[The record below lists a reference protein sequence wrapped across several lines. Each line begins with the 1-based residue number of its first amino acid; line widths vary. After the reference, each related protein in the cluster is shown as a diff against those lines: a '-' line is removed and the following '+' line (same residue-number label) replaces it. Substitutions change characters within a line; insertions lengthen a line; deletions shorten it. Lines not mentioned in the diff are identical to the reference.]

1 MSRTNA
7 GKLVLAAKSSGTAI
21 GAFNVILLEHAE
33 ALVAGAE
40 HAKLPIILQIS
51 ENCVKYH
58 KALKP
63 ISVATIAIAESASV
77 PVSVHLDHSESE
89 DLVKEALDLGYDS
102 VMFDG
107 SKLTYADNVAASA
120 RMASLCKS
128 YGATLEVEIGEVGG
142 KDGVHA
148 PGVRTNPLEA
158 KAFAE
163 ATGADLVAVAV
174 GSSHAM
180 TTRDATLDFDLI
192 AEIARTVS
200 VPLVLHGSS
209 GVSDPDLQ
217 KADQKVA
224 YLNQIV
230 KYLEQVLRSIT
241 RTSKRTQA
249 NSKAERKAA
258 EEEELIPEINDCA
271 YSIGITGSF
280 SPQTISVGIVINC
293 SFSVIALELLNPRRV
308 DMKAIFAFGNSIL
321 SMNPETIFSFTFL
334 LADMTWNAFK
344 AESVFGYNAAEM

>member
-7 GKLVLAAKSSGTAI
+7 GKLVLDAKNKGSAI

-33 ALVAGAE
+33 ALVQGAE
-40 HAKLPIILQIS
+40 VAKLPVILQIS
-51 ENCVKYH
+51 ENCVSYH

-63 ISVATIAIAESASV
+63 ISVATMAVAESASV
-77 PVSVHLDHSESE
+77 PVSVHLDHAESE
-89 DLVKEALDLGYDS
+89 ELVREALDLGFDS

-107 SKLTYADNVAASA
+107 SKLPFAENVAASA

-163 ATGADLVAVAV
+163 DTGANLLAVAV

-180 TTRDATLDFDLI
+180 TTRDATLDFELI
-192 AEIARTVS
+192 SEISHTVS

-209 GVSDPDLQ
+209 GVSDPDLK
-217 KADQKVA
+217 KAVKAGMSKINIATHLNNVFTHEIRQALGANEKLVDPRKYIAPGRQAVA
-224 YLNQIV
+224 SEVARL
-230 KYLEQVLRSIT
+230 LTLLR
-241 RTSKRTQA
+241 
-249 NSKAERKAA
+249 
-258 EEEELIPEINDCA
+258 
-271 YSIGITGSF
+271 
-280 SPQTISVGIVINC
+280 
-293 SFSVIALELLNPRRV
+293 
-308 DMKAIFAFGNSIL
+308 
-321 SMNPETIFSFTFL
+321 
-334 LADMTWNAFK
+334 
-344 AESVFGYNAAEM
+344 

>member
-7 GKLVLAAKSSGTAI
+7 GKLVLEAKSAGSAV

-40 HAKLPIILQIS
+40 QAKLPVILQIS
-51 ENCVKYH
+51 ENCVSYH
-58 KALKP
+58 KGLKP
-63 ISVATIAIAESASV
+63 ISVATIAIAEGATV
-77 PVSVHLDHSESE
+77 PVSVHLDHAESE
-89 DLVKEALDLGYDS
+89 DLVKQALDLGYDS

-107 SKLTYADNVAASA
+107 SKLSYDENVAASA
-120 RMASLCKS
+120 RMADLCKR

-163 ATGADLVAVAV
+163 ATGAHLLAVAV

-192 AEIARTVS
+192 AEIAKTVG

-217 KADQKVA
+217 RAVKSGMSKINIATHLNNVFTHEIRQALGANPKLVDPRKYIAPGRDAVA
-224 YLNQIV
+224 SEV
-230 KYLEQVLRSIT
+230 AR
-241 RTSKRTQA
+241 
-249 NSKAERKAA
+249 
-258 EEEELIPEINDCA
+258 
-271 YSIGITGSF
+271 
-280 SPQTISVGIVINC
+280 
-293 SFSVIALELLNPRRV
+293 
-308 DMKAIFAFGNSIL
+308 
-321 SMNPETIFSFTFL
+321 L
-334 LADMTWNAFK
+334 LALLK
-344 AESVFGYNAAEM
+344 

>member
-7 GKLVLAAKSSGTAI
+7 GNLVLNAKSAGTAV
-21 GAFNVILLEHAE
+21 GAFNVILLEHVE

-40 HAKLPIILQIS
+40 IAKLPVILQIS
-51 ENCVKYH
+51 ENCVRYH

-63 ISVATIAIAESASV
+63 ISVATIAIAESSSV
-77 PVSVHLDHSESE
+77 PVSVHLDHAESE

-107 SKLTYADNVAASA
+107 SKLPYAHNVAASA

-148 PGVRTNPLEA
+148 PGIRTNPLEA
-158 KAFAE
+158 KAFSE

-180 TTRDATLDFDLI
+180 TTRDATLDFELI

-200 VPLVLHGSS
+200 IPLVLHGSS

-217 KADQKVA
+217 KAVKGGMSKINIATHLNNVFTHEIRAALGANPKLVDPRKYIDPGREAVA
-224 YLNQIV
+224 SEV
-230 KYLEQVLRSIT
+230 AR
-241 RTSKRTQA
+241 
-249 NSKAERKAA
+249 
-258 EEEELIPEINDCA
+258 
-271 YSIGITGSF
+271 
-280 SPQTISVGIVINC
+280 
-293 SFSVIALELLNPRRV
+293 LL
-308 DMKAIFAFGNSIL
+308 
-321 SMNPETIFSFTFL
+321 TL
-334 LADMTWNAFK
+334 L
-344 AESVFGYNAAEM
+344 G

>member
-1 MSRTNA
+1 MPRTNA
-7 GKLVLAAKSSGTAI
+7 GKLVLDAKSAGSAL

-58 KALKP
+58 KGLKP

-77 PVSVHLDHSESE
+77 PVSVHLDHAESE

-107 SKLTYADNVAASA
+107 SKLSYADNVAASA

-148 PGVRTNPLEA
+148 PGVRTNPREA
-158 KAFAE
+158 KEFAQ
-163 ATGADLVAVAV
+163 ATGAHLLAVAV

-192 AEIARTVS
+192 AEIAKTVG

-217 KADQKVA
+217 KAVKA
-224 YLNQIV
+224 GMSKINIATHLNDVFTHEIREALGANPKLV
-230 KYLEQVLRSIT
+230 DPRKYIAPARDAV
-241 RTSKRTQA
+241 
-249 NSKAERKAA
+249 AA
-258 EEEELIPEINDCA
+258 EVA
-271 YSIGITGSF
+271 H
-280 SPQTISVGIVINC
+280 
-293 SFSVIALELLNPRRV
+293 LL
-308 DMKAIFAFGNSIL
+308 
-321 SMNPETIFSFTFL
+321 TL
-334 LADMTWNAFK
+334 L
-344 AESVFGYNAAEM
+344 G

>member
-7 GKLVLAAKSSGTAI
+7 GKLVFNAKSAGTAV

-40 HAKLPIILQIS
+40 IAKLPVILQIS
-51 ENCVKYH
+51 ENCVSYH

-63 ISVATIAIAESASV
+63 ISVATIAIAESASI
-77 PVSVHLDHSESE
+77 PVSVHLDHAESE

-107 SKLTYADNVAASA
+107 SKLSYADNVAASA
-120 RMASLCKS
+120 RMAALCKS
-128 YGATLEVEIGEVGG
+128 YRATLEVEIGEVGG

-180 TTRDATLDFDLI
+180 TTRDATLDFYLI

-217 KADQKVA
+217 KAVKAGMSKINIATHLNNVFTHEIRESLGANPKLVDPRKYIAPGREAVA
-224 YLNQIV
+224 TEV
-230 KYLEQVLRSIT
+230 AR
-241 RTSKRTQA
+241 
-249 NSKAERKAA
+249 
-258 EEEELIPEINDCA
+258 
-271 YSIGITGSF
+271 
-280 SPQTISVGIVINC
+280 
-293 SFSVIALELLNPRRV
+293 LL
-308 DMKAIFAFGNSIL
+308 
-321 SMNPETIFSFTFL
+321 TL
-334 LADMTWNAFK
+334 L
-344 AESVFGYNAAEM
+344 G

>member
-7 GKLVLAAKSSGTAI
+7 GKLVLDAKNSGSAV

-40 HAKLPIILQIS
+40 LAKLPVILQIS
-51 ENCVKYH
+51 ENCVRYH
-58 KALKP
+58 KSLKP
-63 ISVATIAIAESASV
+63 ISVATIAIAESSSV
-77 PVSVHLDHSESE
+77 PVSVHLDHAESE

-107 SKLTYADNVAASA
+107 SKLSYADNVAASA
-120 RMASLCKS
+120 RMAALCKS

-163 ATGADLVAVAV
+163 ATGADLLAVAV

-192 AEIARTVS
+192 SEIARTVS

-209 GVSDPDLQ
+209 GVSDHDLQ
-217 KADQKVA
+217 KAVKA
-224 YLNQIV
+224 GMSKINIATHLNNVFTHEIREA
-230 KYLEQVLRSIT
+230 LS
-241 RTSKRTQA
+241 A
-249 NSKAERKAA
+249 NSKLVDPRKYIAPGRDA
-258 EEEELIPEINDCA
+258 VA
-271 YSIGITGSF
+271 YE
-280 SPQTISVGIVINC
+280 V
-293 SFSVIALELLNPRRV
+293 AR
-308 DMKAIFAFGNSIL
+308 
-321 SMNPETIFSFTFL
+321 L
-334 LADMTWNAFK
+334 LALLK
-344 AESVFGYNAAEM
+344 

>member
-40 HAKLPIILQIS
+40 HAKLPIIMQIS

-120 RMASLCKS
+120 RMASLCKR

-174 GSSHAM
+174 GSSLAM

-192 AEIARTVS
+192 AEIAKTVG

-209 GVSDPDLQ
+209 GVSDLDLQ
-217 KADQKVA
+217 KAVKA
-224 YLNQIV
+224 GMSKINIATHLNNVFTHEIREALCANPRLV
-230 KYLEQVLRSIT
+230 DPRKYIAPGRDAV
-241 RTSKRTQA
+241 
-249 NSKAERKAA
+249 AA
-258 EEEELIPEINDCA
+258 EVA
-271 YSIGITGSF
+271 R
-280 SPQTISVGIVINC
+280 
-293 SFSVIALELLNPRRV
+293 LL
-308 DMKAIFAFGNSIL
+308 
-321 SMNPETIFSFTFL
+321 TL
-334 LADMTWNAFK
+334 L
-344 AESVFGYNAAEM
+344 G

>member
-7 GKLVLAAKSSGTAI
+7 GKLVLAAKSSGKAV

-40 HAKLPIILQIS
+40 HAKLPVILQIS
-51 ENCVKYH
+51 ENCVSYH

-77 PVSVHLDHSESE
+77 PVSVHLDHAESE

-120 RMASLCKS
+120 RMAALCKR

-192 AEIARTVS
+192 AEIAKTVG

-217 KADQKVA
+217 KAVKA
-224 YLNQIV
+224 GMSKINIATHLNNVFTHEIREALGANPKLV
-230 KYLEQVLRSIT
+230 DPRKYIAPGRDAV
-241 RTSKRTQA
+241 
-249 NSKAERKAA
+249 AA
-258 EEEELIPEINDCA
+258 EVA
-271 YSIGITGSF
+271 R
-280 SPQTISVGIVINC
+280 
-293 SFSVIALELLNPRRV
+293 LL
-308 DMKAIFAFGNSIL
+308 
-321 SMNPETIFSFTFL
+321 TL
-334 LADMTWNAFK
+334 L
-344 AESVFGYNAAEM
+344 G

>member
-1 MSRTNA
+1 MSRTHA
-7 GKLVLAAKSSGTAI
+7 KTLVLNAKSAGTAV

-40 HAKLPIILQIS
+40 QAKLPVILQIS
-51 ENCVKYH
+51 ENCVSYH
-58 KALKP
+58 KTLKP

-77 PVSVHLDHSESE
+77 PVSVHLDHAESE

-107 SKLTYADNVAASA
+107 SKLSYADNVAASA
-120 RMASLCKS
+120 RMAALCNS

-192 AEIARTVS
+192 SEIARTVS

-217 KADQKVA
+217 KAVKAGMSKINIATHLNNVFTHEIREALGANPKLVDPRKYIAPGRDAVA
-224 YLNQIV
+224 TEV
-230 KYLEQVLRSIT
+230 AR
-241 RTSKRTQA
+241 
-249 NSKAERKAA
+249 
-258 EEEELIPEINDCA
+258 
-271 YSIGITGSF
+271 
-280 SPQTISVGIVINC
+280 
-293 SFSVIALELLNPRRV
+293 LL
-308 DMKAIFAFGNSIL
+308 S
-321 SMNPETIFSFTFL
+321 L
-334 LADMTWNAFK
+334 L
-344 AESVFGYNAAEM
+344 G

>member
-7 GKLVLAAKSSGTAI
+7 GKLVLSAKSAGTAV

-40 HAKLPIILQIS
+40 LANLPVILQIS
-51 ENCVKYH
+51 ENCVSYH

-63 ISVATIAIAESASV
+63 ISVATIAIAESSSV
-77 PVSVHLDHSESE
+77 PVSVHLDHAESE

-107 SKLTYADNVAASA
+107 SKLSYADNVAASA

-217 KADQKVA
+217 KAVKAGMSKINIATHLNNVFTHEIREALGANPKLVDPRKYIAPGRSAVA
-224 YLNQIV
+224 TEV
-230 KYLEQVLRSIT
+230 AR
-241 RTSKRTQA
+241 
-249 NSKAERKAA
+249 
-258 EEEELIPEINDCA
+258 
-271 YSIGITGSF
+271 
-280 SPQTISVGIVINC
+280 
-293 SFSVIALELLNPRRV
+293 LL
-308 DMKAIFAFGNSIL
+308 
-321 SMNPETIFSFTFL
+321 TL
-334 LADMTWNAFK
+334 L
-344 AESVFGYNAAEM
+344 G

>member
-1 MSRTNA
+1 MSRTHA
-7 GKLVLAAKSSGTAI
+7 KALVLNAKSAGTAV

-40 HAKLPIILQIS
+40 LAKLPVILQIS
-51 ENCVKYH
+51 ENCVSYH

-77 PVSVHLDHSESE
+77 PVSVHLDHAESE

-107 SKLTYADNVAASA
+107 SKLSYADNVAASA
-120 RMASLCKS
+120 RMDALCKS

-217 KADQKVA
+217 KAVKAGMSKINIATHLNNVFTHEIREALGENPKLVDPRKYIAPGRDAVA
-224 YLNQIV
+224 TEV
-230 KYLEQVLRSIT
+230 AR
-241 RTSKRTQA
+241 
-249 NSKAERKAA
+249 
-258 EEEELIPEINDCA
+258 
-271 YSIGITGSF
+271 
-280 SPQTISVGIVINC
+280 
-293 SFSVIALELLNPRRV
+293 LL
-308 DMKAIFAFGNSIL
+308 S
-321 SMNPETIFSFTFL
+321 L
-334 LADMTWNAFK
+334 L
-344 AESVFGYNAAEM
+344 G